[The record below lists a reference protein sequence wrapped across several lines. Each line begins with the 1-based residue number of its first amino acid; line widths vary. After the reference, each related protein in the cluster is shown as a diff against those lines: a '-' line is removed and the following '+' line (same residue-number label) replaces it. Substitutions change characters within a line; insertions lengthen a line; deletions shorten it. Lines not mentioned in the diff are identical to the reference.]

1 MASAVALNPLDTSPH
16 TNFPNCDMQRFKAD
30 LAFKFGNDQ

>member
-1 MASAVALNPLDTSPH
+1 LDTSPH
-16 TNFPNCDMQRFKAD
+16 TNFPNYDMRRFKAD